1 MSQYTYSCWSLTP
14 PRSVARLRSMLQ
26 SCPAFYLSRHLFRK
40 RDKKHEL
47 RPLYWKCLAVGN
59 IPYDATEEQLVHI
72 CEEVGPVV
80 NFRYTSLTLVDL
92 IMSRK
97 CKLRLQ
103 DSSRHVSIPYIEF
116 YFGKSADAIHVLLL
130 SIQSAAIN

>member
-1 MSQYTYSCWSLTP
+1 M
-14 PRSVARLRSMLQ
+14 RLRSMLQ
-26 SCPAFYLSRHLFRK
+26 SCPALYLSLHLSRK

-80 NFRYTSLTLVDL
+80 NFRYTSLTLVYL
-92 IMSRK
+92 LMSRK
-97 CKLRLQ
+97 YKLKLQ

-116 YFGKSADAIHVLLL
+116 YFGKYADIIHVLLL
-130 SIQSAAIN
+130 SIQSAPIN